1 MTLFHKDGK
10 KKQQQKK
17 SKPNSLL
24 ITNNIEKHKQNKSF

>member
-10 KKQQQKK
+10 KNQQKK